1 MDKTIALLLSDMP
14 IYATMTI
21 ATVVG
26 IFALWLYS
34 RKIDVE
40 AIANIGKVQSSQIV
54 DLQNLVKTLTDELR
68 EARHEIAEIH
78 AQNQDLRRHVMKLEQ
93 ILLANNIVPPSPGL
107 TD

>member
-40 AIANIGKVQSSQIV
+40 ALTNIGKVQSSQIA
-54 DLQNLVKTLTDELR
+54 DLQTLIKTLTDELR
-68 EARHEIAEIH
+68 EARNEIAEIS
-78 AQNQDLRRHVMKLEQ
+78 AQNQELRRHVMKLEK
-93 ILLANNIVPPSPGL
+93 ILLANDIMPPSAGL

>member
-1 MDKTIALLLSDMP
+1 MDKTIAVLLNGMP
-14 IYATMTI
+14 VYATMTI

-26 IFALWLYS
+26 IFAIWLYS

-40 AIANIGKVQSSQIV
+40 AITSIGKVQSSQIA
-54 DLQNLVKTLTDELR
+54 DLQNLVKTLTEELR
-68 EARHEIAEIH
+68 EARGEIAEIH

-93 ILLANNIVPPSPGL
+93 ILLANNITPPNPDL